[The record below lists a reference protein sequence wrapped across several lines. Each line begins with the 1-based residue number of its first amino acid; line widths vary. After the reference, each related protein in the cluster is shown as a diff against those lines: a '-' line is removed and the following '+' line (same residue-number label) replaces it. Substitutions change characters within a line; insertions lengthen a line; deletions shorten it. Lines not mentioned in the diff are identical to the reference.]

1 MRPRRSTATPGSL
14 LLAALAVASA
24 LVGCGGTDGPAG
36 PSADGPTTSAAR
48 GSTAAGVPAPGDAAG
63 DAGRA
68 GDAGPAAGDA
78 GRAGDARTAEDPPTE
93 RTSTATRTPEA
104 PPPPASWTARCPT
117 PTKSP
122 LGCRAVRARVLTIQ
136 SLDPDGDGDLHVVAV
151 GGSVTGPGL
160 TVFDVRTA
168 LRPRRDPRPG
178 EWVTGAGPVFRGSYR
193 QKQIQVD
200 VFRVWRPRR

>member
-1 MRPRRSTATPGSL
+1 MRPRRPSARPGPSSL
-14 LLAALAVASA
+14 VVLAAAAA
-24 LVGCGGTDGPAG
+24 LSGCGSEPSAG
-36 PSADGPTTSAAR
+36 PSRGAVPGTTATTAR
-48 GSTAAGVPAPGDAAG
+48 PAPTST
-63 DAGRA
+63 RA
-68 GDAGPAAGDA
+68 DVPPLE
-78 GRAGDARTAEDPPTE
+78 RTFTEARTPD
-93 RTSTATRTPEA
+93 TPA
-104 PPPPASWTARCPT
+104 PPASWTARCPT
-117 PTKSP
+117 ATKSP

-151 GGSVTGPGL
+151 GGAVTGPGL
-160 TVFDVRTA
+160 TVFDVRPS